1 MAKKKTTPADPLLV
15 GQLEALLPRLAAAKA
30 AAEAAKAAEA
40 AIRAEI
46 EGIMGPDPQTVETAW
61 GTVTLAAGARR
72 QTVVCPALKARLAL
86 LQAEGLAT
94 GATVITVGAP
104 TLRVKFS

>member
-1 MAKKKTTPADPLLV
+1 MATKNTAVDPLLV

-30 AAEAAKAAEA
+30 AADAAKAAETA
-40 AIRAEI
+40 LREEIRAL
-46 EGIMGPDPQTVETAW
+46 MGPEPQTVETAW
-61 GTVTLAAGARR
+61 GTVTMAAGARR
-72 QTVVCPALKARLAL
+72 QTVVCPALKARISL

-94 GATVITVGAP
+94 GATVIAVGDP